1 MKRKLIRAICIMLIV
16 VLAVGIVTD
25 WIVFLG
31 FQRSFQYLYNF
42 MAMCAIV
49 ALLILALDNKLY
61 EL

>member
-1 MKRKLIRAICIMLIV
+1 MKRKIIRAICIMLIV
-16 VLAVGIVTD
+16 ALAVGIVTD

-49 ALLILALDNKLY
+49 ALLIRALDNKLY
-61 EL
+61 ER

>member
-1 MKRKLIRAICIMLIV
+1 MLIV

-49 ALLILALDNKLY
+49 ALLIRALDNKLY

>member
-49 ALLILALDNKLY
+49 ALLIRALDNKLY